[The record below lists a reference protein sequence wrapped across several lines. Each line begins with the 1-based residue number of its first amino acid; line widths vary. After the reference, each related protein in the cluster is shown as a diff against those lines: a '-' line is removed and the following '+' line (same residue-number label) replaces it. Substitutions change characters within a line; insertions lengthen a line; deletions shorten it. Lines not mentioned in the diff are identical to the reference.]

1 MNTLIKK
8 LALVLTV
15 LLALNSCEEFT
26 EVDLPESQLASTS
39 VFENESIARAAL
51 ASIYAQMRERGFV
64 SGTTIGGTLL
74 LSSYSDDL
82 DFYGNNLDIQ
92 QFSNHTV
99 LASNLFLNELWASG
113 YTQIY
118 ATNALLEGVEK
129 STSISTEVKN
139 QLIGEALFLRS
150 LIHFYLANLFGSIP
164 YVTTTDYKLNST
176 INKTLEHDVY
186 GLILSDLQYSE
197 SLVSAAYPS
206 IDRVR
211 VNKATVTALEARLYL
226 YIGNWSDAESAATA
240 IIQNPLYAWQPDVS
254 QVFLKDS
261 PSIIWSLHPGIA
273 GLNTNDARTFAA
285 SDGPPTESLL
295 STNLYDEFELGDLR
309 KTMWIKTV
317 ADGANTYHQAY
328 KYKNYSSTT
337 VSEEYTIVFRLAE
350 QYLIRSEARAKL
362 GNISGAQEDLNMIRH
377 RAGLSDTNASTPADL
392 LTAIIKERRSE
403 LFTEQ
408 GDRWLDLK
416 RTGTAASALSFLKS
430 GWRATDVLL
439 PIPNKELLLN
449 GNLLPQNSGY

>member
-8 LALVLTV
+8 LALILTV

-26 EVDLPESQLASTS
+26 AVDLPESQLASTS
-39 VFENESIARAAL
+39 VFENESTARAAL
-51 ASIYAQMRERGFV
+51 ASIYAQIRERGFV

-113 YTQIY
+113 YSQIY
-118 ATNALLEGVEK
+118 ATNALLEGVQK

-164 YVTTTDYKLNST
+164 YVTTTDYELNST

-240 IIQNPLYAWQPDVS
+240 IIQNPLYVWQPDVS
-254 QVFLKDS
+254 KVFLKDS

-295 STNLYDEFELGDLR
+295 STNLYNEFELGDLR

-408 GDRWLDLK
+408 GHRWLDLK